1 MFIKLTSSTG
11 LNEGKPIYVNMDRIV
26 YFREMENPSQKGSF
40 MVDATNEIIK
50 VKEKPDE
57 IVTKMVTFQT
67 QEMMAQNYVQNPFA
81 YGIPSAPFQLDPQ
94 IDGLWSA
101 EWREQCNKENRTITD
116 AGNQST
122 EDNSR

>member
-26 YFREMENPSQKGSF
+26 YFREMENPSKGSF
-40 MVDATNEIIK
+40 MVDDTNEIIK
-50 VKEKPDE
+50 VKEKSDE

-67 QEMMAQNYVQNPFA
+67 QEMMAQNYVRNPFA
-81 YGIPSAPFQLDPQ
+81 YGFPSAPFQLDPE
-94 IDGLWSA
+94 IDRLWS
-101 EWREQCNKENRTITD
+101 EGWRKQCQNENRIISD

-122 EDNSR
+122 EDNPR